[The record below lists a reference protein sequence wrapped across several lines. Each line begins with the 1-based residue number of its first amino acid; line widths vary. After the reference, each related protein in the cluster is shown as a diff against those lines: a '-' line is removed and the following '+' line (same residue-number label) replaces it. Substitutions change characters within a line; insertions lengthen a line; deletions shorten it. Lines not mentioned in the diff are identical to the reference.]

1 MPAIFTE
8 KNSNNCPIGKMLPAS
23 IRAVVGLK
31 QEWMGCWSTRSERQT
46 SPGMALHC
54 SELNPLS
61 VCRILRRAPLPSVT
75 DAKVPLTTVGIW
87 SETVL
92 VIPQCLTVYPR
103 VSDSLS
109 SLSAW
114 LSSLSVRVGDS
125 HAMMCL
131 FGLYT
136 HTHTRVCVCISDIF
150 VSIVFLE

>member
-1 MPAIFTE
+1 MPDIFTE
-8 KNSNNCPIGKMLPAS
+8 KNSTNCPIGKMLPAS

-46 SPGMALHC
+46 SPGIGVWRYIVVNWTPSLSAEY
-54 SELNPLS
+54 SEGHLY
-61 VCRILRRAPLPSVT
+61 PSVT

-109 SLSAW
+109 SLSVW

-125 HAMMCL
+125 HAMMRW
-131 FGLYT
+131 FGLHT
-136 HTHTRVCVCISDIF
+136 HTHTHVCVC
-150 VSIVFLE
+150 V